1 MGSDIRIFNVVGRA
15 YGVLADCAYVVDFNS
30 GAEFFVSAIM
40 YCNERD
46 ILNTDDYQYHNVGLP
61 FMTELGRLI
70 YEREKQ
76 KATKHNKAQVQ
87 KLKML
92 FNR

>member
-1 MGSDIRIFNVVGRA
+1 
-15 YGVLADCAYVVDFNS
+15 
-30 GAEFFVSAIM
+30 
-40 YCNERD
+40 
-46 ILNTDDYQYHNVGLP
+46 VGLP